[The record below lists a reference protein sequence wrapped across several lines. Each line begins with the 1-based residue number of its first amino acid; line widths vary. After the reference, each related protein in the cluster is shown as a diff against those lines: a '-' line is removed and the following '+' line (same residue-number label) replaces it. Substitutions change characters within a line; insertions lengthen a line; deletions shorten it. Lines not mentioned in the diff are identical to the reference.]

1 MKNFVI
7 VFVVGV
13 FLVSLTGCGSV
24 QKLRR
29 ADELEI
35 ENQRLQDSLAILDR
49 KMKNALE
56 EKDLEIS
63 KLRRQKER
71 EVEKVKSEMKGE
83 VDNLES
89 AKRQLERSLKSEL
102 DDYKAKLTMT
112 ERGLV
117 VTFLAEIL
125 FDSGK
130 DAVKPEGYSVLNS
143 VAEVLK
149 KEASASDVAVEGHTD
164 NEPIKHSGWKSNWE
178 LSAHRALNVLHYFI
192 EKEAIAP
199 ERLSA
204 VGYGEHRHVAS
215 NDTPEGR
222 QKNRRVE
229 IVILPGKM
237 EKIKVGSD
245 EK

>member
-1 MKNFVI
+1 MKMQVKLLSVVI
-7 VFVVGV
+7 VAL
-13 FLVSLTGCGSV
+13 FLASLTGCGSV

-35 ENQRLQDSLAILDR
+35 ENQRLQDNLAILER

-71 EVEKVKSEMKGE
+71 ELEKVKTEMKGE

-89 AKRQLERSLKSEL
+89 AKHQLERTLKGEL
-102 DDYKAKLTMT
+102 ENYKAKLTMT
-112 ERGLV
+112 ERGLI
-117 VTFLAEIL
+117 VTFLAEVL

-130 DAVKPEGYSVLNS
+130 DVVKPEGYSVLNS

-149 KEASASDVAVEGHTD
+149 KEASTSDVAIEGHTD
-164 NEPIKHSGWKSNWE
+164 NEPIKYSGWKSNWE
-178 LSAHRALNVLHYFI
+178 LSAHRALSVLHYFI
-192 EKEAIAP
+192 EKEAVAS

-204 VGYGEHRHVAS
+204 VGYGEYRTVAS
-215 NDTPEGR
+215 NDTSEGK

-237 EKIKVGSD
+237 EKAR
-245 EK
+245 